1 MLNWGDECHDE
12 FRNTPFGKLFFRSIA
27 KPETVRSIPTKK
39 VRSILSQA
47 FDNTVVMS
55 LRNTCLQFSATMI
68 AQVTDELVEAILRS
82 GLERGAVD
90 VVLEFIGYSGRPLA
104 EDLLPQVKDEKPEMV
119 SPLIESLVL
128 RYSKSSTAL
137 APGI

>member
-1 MLNWGDECHDE
+1 ILNWDDGCHDE
-12 FRNTPFGKLFFRSIA
+12 FRNTPVGKLFFRSIA
-27 KPETVRSIPTKK
+27 KPET

-55 LRNTCLQFSATMI
+55 LRNICLQFRATMI
-68 AQVTDELVEAILRS
+68 AQVTDELVEAILRP
-82 GLERGAVD
+82 GLEPGAVD

>member
-1 MLNWGDECHDE
+1 M
-12 FRNTPFGKLFFRSIA
+12 NTPVGILFFRSIA
-27 KPETVRSIPTKK
+27 KPETVRSI
-39 VRSILSQA
+39 LSQT
-47 FDNTVVMS
+47 FDNT
-55 LRNTCLQFSATMI
+55 A
-68 AQVTDELVEAILRS
+68 AILRS
-82 GLERGAVD
+82 GLEPGAVG

-104 EDLLPQVKDEKPEMV
+104 EDLLPQVKFHVSQSSLDEFMVSDFDAVEEFVVLPETRHCPHDEKPEMV